1 MSMSGDRPPIDPQGK
16 YNESDAARRLGIDRS
31 TLWRWRKAGRIKT
44 RAEFDTKRPKYLGQ
58 DLLDLF
64 YI

>member
-1 MSMSGDRPPIDPQGK
+1 MSMSGDRPQIDPKGN
-16 YNESDAARRLGIDRS
+16 YNESDAARRLGINRS
-31 TLWRWRKAGRIKT
+31 TLWRWRKQGRIKPT
-44 RAEFDTKRPKYLGQ
+44 AERDSKKPKYRGK